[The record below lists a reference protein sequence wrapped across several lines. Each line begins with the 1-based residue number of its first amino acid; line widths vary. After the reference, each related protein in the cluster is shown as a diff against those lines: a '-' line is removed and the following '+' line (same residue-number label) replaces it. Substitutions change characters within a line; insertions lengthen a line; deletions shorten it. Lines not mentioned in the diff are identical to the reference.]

1 MKKALL
7 IITAAS
13 AILSGCTSGGYA
25 GGTTGAPE
33 GPDLACR
40 TDSFDSTAIDHTFY
54 CSDGTLKVTFTTQ
67 ETEYTYCNVPEAV
80 YFDGLLRADS
90 AGSYFN
96 DNIRDQYDTAKNG
109 EC

>member
-25 GGTTGAPE
+25 GGTTGEPE

-67 ETEYTYCNVPEAV
+67 DPEYTYCNVPEAV
-80 YFDGLLRADS
+80 YFDGLLKADS
-90 AGSYFN
+90 AGSSFN

-109 EC
+109 DC